1 MNKITFS
8 RHAKRRLHLYE
19 INEEDIVN
27 LMGNVLNKSNG
38 QYEKELENENT
49 IRQRS

>member
-8 RHAKRRLHLYE
+8 RHAKRRLQLYG

-27 LMGNVLNKSNG
+27 LMGNGNCSISCGK
-38 QYEKELENENT
+38 
-49 IRQRS
+49 